1 MGERTASD
9 GFFFFLSLPPP
20 FQKKKTA
27 NKITTSQE
35 VEGIPSLHP
44 LETKAANKIKP
55 IIRNK
60 QVIQNKKQ

>member
-9 GFFFFLSLPPP
+9 GFFFFLSLSPP

-44 LETKAANKIKP
+44 LETKGS
-55 IIRNK
+55 K
-60 QVIQNKKQ
+60 QNQTNYKKQTSNPK